1 MSEQDENFIAF
12 ESEAISDEEEELLG
26 QRRESSVL
34 FNLGSL
40 EEANRHLSSGS
51 GGGDA
56 KDDASG
62 LINIQHMT
70 AMGQR
75 SSSSEAEEVA
85 DPIVIAPAVPQRE
98 SGSNTGLI
106 IGAVIGVLALAG
118 LGVAAVALTKDGGG
132 EKKVIVEKIIERE
145 KVVPDP
151 ATAKRLAEAEAARKA
166 AEAKL
171 AEKNSE
177 DASAGGEK
185 SPKSNGTSAKGGKTS
200 KENSAPTTGEP
211 SSEKS
216 SPEKK
221 EADGIDGIIG
231 ALEEKKENTGDG
243 DGGSPSNSK
252 LPKQLSKPQVQSTIK
267 KYNSRIKTCGS
278 SSNSG
283 KLSGTVW
290 VAINI
295 ASSGK
300 VSSAEITSSSANF
313 KGTDL
318 GNCVLTVVRAIKFPE
333 AQEGL
338 DISKYPFIIN

>member
-34 FNLGSL
+34 FNLDSL
-40 EEANRHLSSGS
+40 EQANRHLSSG
-51 GGGDA
+51 GGDGEA
-56 KDDASG
+56 SDDASG

-75 SSSSEAEEVA
+75 SSEAAAEEVA

-106 IGAVIGVLALAG
+106 IGAVVGVLALGG
-118 LGVAAVALTKDGGG
+118 LVAAAVVLTQDKG
-132 EKKVIVEKIIERE
+132 EQQKVIVEKIIERE
-145 KVVPDP
+145 KVVTDP
-151 ATAKRLAEAEAARKA
+151 ATAKKLAEAEAAREA

-171 AEKNSE
+171 AEKGAAAQTDGGKPTKDGSSKGSNKPSSNGGS
-177 DASAGGEK
+177 ASA
-185 SPKSNGTSAKGGKTS
+185 NDA
-200 KENSAPTTGEP
+200 APEATAP
-211 SSEKS
+211 A
-216 SPEKK
+216 KK
-221 EADGIDGIIG
+221 EKDGIDGILG
-231 ALEEKKENTGDG
+231 ALDEPEKKDG
-243 DGGSPSNSK
+243 TSAASNSK

-267 KYNSRIKTCGS
+267 KYNSRIKACGS

-295 ASSGK
+295 APSGK
-300 VSSAEITSSSANF
+300 VSSANITNSSSSF

-318 GNCVLTVVRAIKFPE
+318 GNCVLGIVRAIKFPE